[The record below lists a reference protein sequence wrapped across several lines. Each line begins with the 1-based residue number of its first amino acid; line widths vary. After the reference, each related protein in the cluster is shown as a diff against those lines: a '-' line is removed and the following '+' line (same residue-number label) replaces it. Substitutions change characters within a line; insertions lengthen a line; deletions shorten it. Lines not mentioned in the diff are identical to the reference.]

1 MPTYMKT
8 HRCKMANETKMAIET
23 FSHMNKCLHS
33 CLSVLVY
40 KHNCNIKRE
49 AWLDLSIAG
58 RLLLLLQ
65 IKIYCLTFI
74 RYFSDVIYF
83 IHTIE
88 IFFTMIILDFPHLFV
103 KFKRSDLS
111 KFKCQLGKFWTTPFF
126 TNASKQMIK
135 ETINV

>member
-65 IKIYCLTFI
+65 IKIYCLAFI
-74 RYFSDVIYF
+74 RYFSDVKYF

-88 IFFTMIILDFPHLFV
+88 IFFYNDNIRFSSFICEIQMST
-103 KFKRSDLS
+103 RE
-111 KFKCQLGKFWTTPFF
+111 TPFF

-135 ETINV
+135 ELMFKV